1 MRVITEDRLKEL
13 LPWPEQDQDVADG
26 LNLATEEC
34 KEIDTLTVSKLRP
47 MVDALKDGGSFLVA
61 FNGSTRLYEG
71 YFDTLGNFWVGEQY
85 YSPDL
90 CSGWVPMVIYKPEL
104 TVGGE

>member
-47 MVDALKDGGSFLVA
+47 MSEAIEHDADRVLAWRVG
-61 FNGSTRLYEG
+61 RLEKPVIIERYAGEYWLEGQDFHIPRNELIGWIPLPIYEPG
-71 YFDTLGNFWVGEQY
+71 
-85 YSPDL
+85 
-90 CSGWVPMVIYKPEL
+90 KK
-104 TVGGE
+104 